1 MKAPAVFVM
10 PLVAALPK
18 VLPTALA
25 VEVACEVLVEEPP
38 VVLRLSVAEA
48 PTPPGAKLS
57 FRLTLPVVDL
67 KLLSLVVSLKPV
79 VSVIESLAE
88 SVTLLLSAR
97 LEFVPCCV
105 PALTPAFTPTVAIDI
120 VESVSL

>member
-1 MKAPAVFVM
+1 M
-10 PLVAALPK
+10 PFVAALPK
-18 VLPTALA
+18 VLPTAFA

-38 VVLRLSVAEA
+38 VVLRLSVAET

-57 FRLTLPVVDL
+57 FRLRLPVVDL
-67 KLLSLVVSLKPV
+67 KLLSLVVSLELV
-79 VSVIESLAE
+79 VSVVESLAE